1 MRKKKV
7 MNEMEKTAIADETT
21 TLTIDEKAVLI
32 ESMLMSDLKA
42 SITASG
48 SEKVVSGTPKK
59 T

>member
-1 MRKKKV
+1 
-7 MNEMEKTAIADETT
+7 MNEMEKTAITVETT

-32 ESMLMSDLKA
+32 ESILTSDLKL